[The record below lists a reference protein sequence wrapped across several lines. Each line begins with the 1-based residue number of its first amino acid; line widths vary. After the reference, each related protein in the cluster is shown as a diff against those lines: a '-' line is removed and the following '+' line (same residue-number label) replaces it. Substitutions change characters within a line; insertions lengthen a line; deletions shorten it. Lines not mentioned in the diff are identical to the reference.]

1 MRHRQYVKQHGV
13 YAVEWA
19 IVFPVF
25 FVLVYAIVSYGLV
38 FLVRESMQNAV
49 EDGARAALRYQTM
62 PNARLAMAKA
72 VVQQNLA
79 WLPESLHPGEVD
91 IQVTV
96 CRFVG
101 VEACIADLECKTED
115 EHRCLINVQL
125 HIPYGENPLAPAI
138 PGLGFLIP
146 SVLTASASALIGS
159 EGLWY
164 AS

>member
-62 PNARLAMAKA
+62 PSTRLAMAKA

-79 WLPESLHPGEVD
+79 WLPSGLQPQGEE
-91 IQVTV
+91 IQAT
-96 CRFVG
+96 
-101 VEACIADLECKTED
+101 LECLAEG
-115 EHRCLINVQL
+115 EQRCFINVQL
-125 HIPYGENPLAPAI
+125 HIPYGKNPLAPAI
-138 PGLGFLIP
+138 PGLGLLMP
-146 SVLTASASALIGS
+146 EVLKASASVLVGA
-159 EGLWY
+159 EGV
-164 AS
+164 